1 VDNFFSYIIRFF
13 NSLRRYKIPSWNIP
27 FAYIPQGRIIDNYST
42 RLGIIIPSATTI
54 PAAGLFK
61 GQVFKYI
68 DIPCSPSQAQVTII
82 KPDLIYLFEQNLSKL
97 LNILLLI
104 NN

>member
-13 NSLRRYKIPSWNIP
+13 NSLRRSKIPSWNIP

-42 RLGIIIPSATTI
+42 RLGIIISSATTM
-54 PAAGLFK
+54 PTAGLFK

-68 DIPCSPSQAQVTII
+68 GIPCSPSQAQVTII
-82 KPDLIYLFEQNLSKL
+82 KPDLIKQILENFEISMN
-97 LNILLLI
+97 
-104 NN
+104 